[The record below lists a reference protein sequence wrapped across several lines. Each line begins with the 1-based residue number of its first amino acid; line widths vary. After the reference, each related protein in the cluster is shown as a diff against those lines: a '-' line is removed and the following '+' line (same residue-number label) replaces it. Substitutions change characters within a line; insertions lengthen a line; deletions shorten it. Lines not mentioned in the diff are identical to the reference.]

1 MKMNE
6 LMTLEEVAEYL
17 RVSERTVYEW
27 VQKGEIPG
35 GKIGT
40 SWRFK
45 RSEIE
50 NWVNRRLTTQIPD
63 ESKEFSLTVSAV
75 LKPESVKLI
84 KSLNK
89 WGALDEM
96 ADLIIQTG
104 KIKSKEEL
112 MSALRQ
118 REDLM
123 STGIGWGIAVPH
135 VRLNSVKSPVMAL
148 GVSRKGIADY
158 KSLDGLP
165 VHYIIMIAAG
175 RDQHAE
181 YIRLLSL
188 VSGRMK
194 DDSVV
199 KALLKAEEKELWSV
213 FTGKDL
219 S

>member
-1 MKMNE
+1 MNE
-6 LMTLEEVAEYL
+6 IMTLEEVAEYL
-17 RVSERTVYEW
+17 RVSDRTVYEW

-45 RSEIE
+45 RSDIE
-50 NWVNRRLTTQIPD
+50 NWVNRRLTPRISS
-63 ESKEFSLTVSAV
+63 ESKEFSLTVPAV
-75 LKPESVKLI
+75 LKPESVKLLQ
-84 KSLNK
+84 SDHK
-89 WGALDEM
+89 WGALEEL

-104 KIKSKEEL
+104 KMKSKEEL
-112 MSALRQ
+112 MHALHQ

-135 VRLNSVKSPVMAL
+135 VRLASVKSPVMAL
-148 GVSRKGIADY
+148 GVSRKGIQDY
-158 KSLDGLP
+158 DSLDGLP

-175 RDQHAE
+175 RDQHTE
-181 YIRLLSL
+181 YLRLLSL
-188 VSGRMK
+188 VSTRMK
-194 DDSVV
+194 DESVV
-199 KALLKAEEKELWSV
+199 KALLSAKEDEIWSV

>member
-1 MKMNE
+1 MNE
-6 LMTLEEVAEYL
+6 IMTLEEVADYL

-27 VQKGEIPG
+27 VQKGDIPG

-45 RSEIE
+45 RSDIE
-50 NWVNRRLTTQIPD
+50 NWVNRRLTPRIPS
-63 ESKEFSLTVSAV
+63 ESKEFSLTVPAV
-75 LKPESVKLI
+75 LKPESVKLLQ
-84 KSLNK
+84 SEHK
-89 WGALDEM
+89 WVALEEL

-104 KIKSKEEL
+104 RMKSKEEL
-112 MSALRQ
+112 MHALHQ

-135 VRLNSVKSPVMAL
+135 VRLTSVKSPVMAL
-148 GVSRKGIADY
+148 GVSRKGIIDY
-158 KSLDGLP
+158 DSLDGLP

-188 VSGRMK
+188 VSARMK
-194 DDSVV
+194 DESVV
-199 KALLKAEEKELWSV
+199 KALLTAEEHEIWSV

>member
-1 MKMNE
+1 MNE
-6 LMTLEEVAEYL
+6 IMTIEEVADYL
-17 RVSERTVYEW
+17 RVSERTIYEW

-45 RSEIE
+45 RSDVES
-50 NWVNRRLTTQIPD
+50 WVNHRLTPHIPS
-63 ESKEFSLTVSAV
+63 ESKEFSLTVPSV
-75 LKPESVKLI
+75 LKPESVKILHAGT
-84 KSLNK
+84 K
-89 WGALDEM
+89 WDALDEL

-104 KIKSKEEL
+104 KMKSKEEL
-112 MSALRQ
+112 LSALRQ

-135 VRLNSVKSPVMAL
+135 VRLSSVKSPVMAL
-148 GVSRKGIADY
+148 GVSRKGITDY
-158 KSLDGLP
+158 DSLDSLP

-175 RDQHAE
+175 RDQHTE

-194 DDSVV
+194 DESVV
-199 KALLKAEEKELWSV
+199 KALLIAEESELWSV
-213 FTGKDL
+213 FTGKE
-219 S
+219 SS